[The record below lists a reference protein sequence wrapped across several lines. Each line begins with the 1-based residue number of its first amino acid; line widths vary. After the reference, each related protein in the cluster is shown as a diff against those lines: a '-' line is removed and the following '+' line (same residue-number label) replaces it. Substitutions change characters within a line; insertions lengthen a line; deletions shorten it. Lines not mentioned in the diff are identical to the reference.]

1 MRLARAVLLL
11 TAVLLLGAAGPAR
24 AQTFVFG
31 AEGEPVSFDPAIIT
45 DGVSQRVTTQVYD
58 NLVRYKGATTDV
70 EPALAEKWDV
80 SADGKVWTLY
90 IRKNVKFHDGE
101 PLDAKA
107 VVWNFERWW
116 KASHPAA
123 REPAEGRADVRV
135 LGGTVRRLRR
145 QVDRLQGGGGGLA
158 HRSRHDEAAPSA
170 VPVQSGDLQLR
181 HCQPQGGG
189 EVGHGVREAPGGD
202 GGLQVRRMEGKPGGR
217 AGGESRLLGSEGE
230 GEAGGRA
237 EYQGQLAA
245 AGRPE
250 GG

>member
-1 MRLARAVLLL
+1 MRLARAMLLL
-11 TAVLLLGAAGPAR
+11 TTVLVLGAVGPAR

-70 EPALAEKWDV
+70 EPALAEKWDT

-90 IRKNVKFHDGE
+90 IRQNVKFHDGE

-107 VVWNFERWW
+107 VVWNIERWW
-116 KASHPAA
+116 KASHPQHENQLKAGQTF
-123 REPAEGRADVRV
+123 EYWEGQFDGFDDKSIVSKVEALDSHTVRV
-135 LGGTVRRLRR
+135 TLKQPQAPFLSN
-145 QVDRLQGGGGGLA
+145 LA
-158 HRSRHDEAAPSA
+158 M
-170 VPVQSGDLQLR
+170 LQLR

-189 EVGHGVREAPGGD
+189 EMGHGVREAPGGD
-202 GGLQVRRMEGKPGGR
+202 GGLQVRRVEGKPGGR

-237 EYQGQLAA
+237 EHQGQLAA
-245 AGRPE
+245 AGRSE